1 MVGTDPERVRTMF
14 DRIAPVYDLMNTV
27 MTAGIDGRWRRAALA
42 AAALGPGDRVLDVA
56 TGTGKL
62 ALGAAAAVGPTGEV
76 VGLDASPRMLARAR
90 AAGRGSSVRW
100 LEADAMAMPFDDRSF
115 DAVTIGFG
123 LRNLPDAGAAL
134 GEMARLLRP
143 GGRLVVL
150 EIAEP
155 PRGLARL
162 LFVTWFRRIVPFLG
176 RLAGQ
181 PAAYAY
187 LPDSLRRYPRPDEV
201 AARMG
206 AVGPEAVRWR
216 WLPTRLATL
225 HVGRRA
231 AAP

>member
-1 MVGTDPERVRTMF
+1 MVGTDPARVRTMF

-27 MTAGIDGRWRRAALA
+27 MTAGIDGRWRRAAIA
-42 AAALGPGDRVLDVA
+42 AAALRPGDRVLDVA

-62 ALGAAAAVGPTGEV
+62 ALGAATAVGANGEV
-76 VGLDASPRMLARAR
+76 VGLDASPRMLTRAR
-90 AAGRGSSVRW
+90 AAERGSAVRW

-123 LRNLPDAGAAL
+123 LRNLPDTDAAL
-134 GEMARLLRP
+134 HEMARVLRP

-162 LFVTWFRRIVPFLG
+162 LFLTWFRRIVPFLG

-181 PAAYAY
+181 PVAYAY
-187 LPDSLRRYPRPDEV
+187 LPDSLRRYPRPDDV

-206 AVGPEAVRWR
+206 AAGLEAVRWR
-216 WLPTRLATL
+216 WLPTRLATV
-225 HVGRRA
+225 HVGRRT